1 MNSVCRLNNWSKEC
15 EDTLNKQINLEY
27 WASIQYHILATYF
40 DKDNVALKNI
50 YLFFIKNSDE
60 EKDHANKFMIYQN
73 KRGGNI
79 KLAAI
84 SDIENDT
91 IKFDSPKSNILQA
104 FEKALEMEQIV
115 YKSLLNLHEVA
126 DSNNDPQFCDF
137 IEGNYLEEQIN
148 AINEL
153 AKYITQLKMIG
164 NDGHGLWNFNN
175 EFEVN

>member
-1 MNSVCRLNNWSKEC
+1 
-15 EDTLNKQINLEY
+15 
-27 WASIQYHILATYF
+27 
-40 DKDNVALKNI
+40 
-50 YLFFIKNSDE
+50 
-60 EKDHANKFMIYQN
+60 MIYKN

-79 KLAAI
+79 KLAGL

-91 IKFDSPKSNILQA
+91 IKFDSHKSNILQA

-115 YKSLLNLHEVA
+115 YKSLLNLHQVA

-137 IEGNYLEEQIN
+137 IEGNYLEEQID

-164 NDGHGLWNFNN
+164 NDSHGLWNFNN